1 MTKRVLLISF
11 KKKRPKF
18 LTNEASCCI
27 FADRVFIILKS
38 NLQTLFA
45 VEIKMPIEEY
55 MRLQEHQLAPQVE
68 CAILREQLARVTAER
83 DSLLRAQVLAS
94 RLEEMARQGDSGK
107 VIPLML
113 SKIHTALAGL
123 DSMDEVRLVLF
134 SILKMLPDNVPAE
147 TMKMI
152 AEAVPEKLP
161 GKELVKIEL
170 EKAKDVIE
178 NGGTKNVFV
187 KPEDGGTER

>member
-1 MTKRVLLISF
+1 MQVL
-11 KKKRPKF
+11 
-18 LTNEASCCI
+18 
-27 FADRVFIILKS
+27 
-38 NLQTLFA
+38 
-45 VEIKMPIEEY
+45 EY
-55 MRLQEHQLAPQVE
+55 QSAAKVE
-68 CAILREQLARVTAER
+68 CAMLREQLARVTAER
-83 DSLLRAQVLAS
+83 DRLLRVQVIAS
-94 RLEEMARQGDSGK
+94 RLEEVTRQCDSGK

-113 SKIHTALAGL
+113 PKIRSALAGL

-147 TMKMI
+147 TVKMI
-152 AEAVPEKLP
+152 AEAVPEKLA

-187 KPEDGGTER
+187 KPEVGGTKR

>member
-1 MTKRVLLISF
+1 
-11 KKKRPKF
+11 
-18 LTNEASCCI
+18 
-27 FADRVFIILKS
+27 
-38 NLQTLFA
+38 
-45 VEIKMPIEEY
+45 
-55 MRLQEHQLAPQVE
+55 MRLQDAQLTAKVE
-68 CAILREQLARVTAER
+68 SALLREQLARVTAER